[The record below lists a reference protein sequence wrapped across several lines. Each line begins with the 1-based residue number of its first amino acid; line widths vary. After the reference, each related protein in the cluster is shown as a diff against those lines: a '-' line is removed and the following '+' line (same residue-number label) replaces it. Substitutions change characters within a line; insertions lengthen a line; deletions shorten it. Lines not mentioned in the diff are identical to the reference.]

1 MNFRGIPLITPVE
14 KMTVEK
20 VKKSGKSS
28 KKTEK
33 FMFLD
38 NLMNKIDKIDS
49 EDQIPELF
57 EEDELLKESFKS
69 LLTLMG
75 TEYEAEDE
83 EGEDFD
89 CDKVDENVMEIMEK
103 FMKDGIIDEEEFED
117 FFTDELAEEDEEESD
132 ISEEDISEEDSV
144 SEEESIS
151 EEDNVSVSVPATKNT
166 KIQKTQK
173 MTAEEKKKAMNM
185 KELEMLTEKVEDESD
200 FGTESEEEEDEEQE
214 DDGEDENNFESSF
227 DKKDIFEDE
236 KVEGGRLSSFE
247 KSQLALKTQIA
258 SLESEQLES
267 QKPWALRGEINA
279 RQRPSDSLLE
289 EAVDFDNLSRPTP
302 MITEERTEE
311 IEDIIRRRIGE
322 AAWDDV
328 ERKDGRDLTLLN
340 GMQNSNN
347 SKPARPLLEDVATAN
362 PQRSLT
368 QVYEDEAKTKLTG
381 ATAKDQET
389 LDKQAELT
397 ALFAKICRH
406 VDGLSGNRFAPKVYV
421 QSDFQIKTLGG
432 SKK

>member
-1 MNFRGIPLITPVE
+1 
-14 KMTVEK
+14 MTVEK

-38 NLMNKIDKIDS
+38 NLMNKIDKIES

-340 GMQNSNN
+340 GMQNSN
-347 SKPARPLLEDVATAN
+347 SKTARPLLEDVATAN

-381 ATAKDQET
+381 GTAKDQET